1 MKKEELIS
9 VAAYCRV
16 STDREEQV
24 SSFANQVHFFEAY
37 IAENPQWHL
46 HQIYT
51 DEGITGTSVKKREG
65 FLRMIEDA
73 KKGCFAL
80 ILTKEISRFARNLL
94 DSIFYTR
101 ELKKLGVG
109 VIFLNDGIDTR
120 DGDAELRLAILSSI
134 AQEESR
140 RTSERVKWGQKRRME
155 AGVVF
160 GRGLLGYELADGVLS
175 VNEAE
180 AETVRRVFHLFAEE
194 NMGIS
199 MIARTLSA
207 EGLRTKAGNFFTP
220 STLCRILQ
228 NEKYCGDLVQKKTV
242 TVDYLSHEKKYNRGE
257 EALIVLR
264 DHHMPIVERELFER
278 TQEILSSHKGEKRSG
293 RESRRYPFSGKVV
306 CGVCGA
312 RMTARVQAR
321 QKEVYH
327 LWRCARGHETVSLR
341 NDAILFMMQTV
352 LQEEAETFHEAAG
365 EAEMQIEGLIS
376 SRKNGARMAEAK
388 EKLLTL
394 YLAGEIEKEEFQAA
408 RMRLCEEEAR
418 MGMVKEE
425 IRGLFSDERFYR
437 EMTQS
442 ITVFGDRAEVRL
454 FGSVRSFSFVR
465 AGSGRACAWMLH
477 ETRK

>member
-1 MKKEELIS
+1 MKKEALIS

-16 STDREEQV
+16 STDREEQA
-24 SSFANQVHFFEAY
+24 SSFANQVHFFEEY
-37 IAENPQWHL
+37 IAENSRWQL
-46 HQIYT
+46 YQIYT
-51 DEGITGTSVKKREG
+51 DEGITGTNVKKREG
-65 FLRMIEDA
+65 FLRMVEDA
-73 KKGCFAL
+73 KKGCFSL
-80 ILTKEISRFARNLL
+80 VLTKEISRFARNLL

-109 VIFLNDGIDTR
+109 VIFLSDGIDTR

-160 GRGLLGYELADGVLS
+160 GRGLLGYELTDGILS

-180 AETVRRVFHLFAEE
+180 AETVRRIFHLFAEE
-194 NMGIS
+194 MHGLS
-199 MIARTLSA
+199 EIARMLSA

-220 STLCRILQ
+220 STLFRILQ

-264 DHHMPIVERELFER
+264 DHHIPIVEREIFER
-278 TQEILSSHKGEKRSG
+278 TQEILTSHKGEKRGG
-293 RESRRYPFSGKVV
+293 RESRRYPFSGKVI

-321 QKEVYH
+321 KKGDYH
-327 LWRCARGHETVSLR
+327 LWRCARGHESASLR
-341 NDAILFMMQTV
+341 NDAVLFMMQAI
-352 LQEEAETFHEAAG
+352 LREEAETVQRAAE
-365 EAEMQIEGLIS
+365 EAEAQLSALIS
-376 SRKNGARMAEAK
+376 SRKNGERTEAAK

-394 YLAGEIEKEEFQAA
+394 YLAGEIEKEEFRSA

-418 MGMVKEE
+418 MGKIKDEMRE
-425 IRGLFSDERFYR
+425 LFSDEMFYR
-437 EMTQS
+437 ELARS
-442 ITVFGDRAEVRL
+442 ITVFGDHAEVRL
-454 FGSVRSFSFVR
+454 FGSARIFRFVR
-465 AGSGRACAWMLH
+465 AGKGKACAWMLH